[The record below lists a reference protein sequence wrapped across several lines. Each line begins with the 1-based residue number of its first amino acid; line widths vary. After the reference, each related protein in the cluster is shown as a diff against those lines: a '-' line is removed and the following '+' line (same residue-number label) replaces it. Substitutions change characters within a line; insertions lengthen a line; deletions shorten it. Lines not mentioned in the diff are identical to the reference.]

1 MKEILEKVKNG
12 SYLCQCNEISYR
24 KIYEEL
30 KNEPPRFEAFI
41 KENNLGNRCTS
52 CLPDCETY
60 YHYLQKNFDKT
71 NHYNFEKKSIKFKY
85 KINLKEKVYNLIDLI
100 LPEKLIE
107 YKVFIPV
114 VISEKIDTYIVN
126 GNFSYPFEKS
136 VTEKKKIYG
145 NVYDSEGN
153 LHWKFNTIIEPNKLL
168 RLKIPKPDNSFVFG
182 YAEIFS
188 KFQKKGLQGTKRV
201 HLNLVSKES
210 ISQLHSSSPQT
221 IKELFVEY
229 ICNAKID
236 EKVFLL
242 ISNLNKELNKIK
254 IFNEDNILI
263 NEFEVGS
270 RKTRMIEL
278 PKDLDEAR
286 NKTIVRCIRIQSLHV
301 TGLINILYSVNN
313 YDIIS
318 IDHIDPH
325 QFAQR
330 ATKLNKK
337 ISNN

>member
-1 MKEILEKVKNG
+1 
-12 SYLCQCNEISYR
+12 
-24 KIYEEL
+24 
-30 KNEPPRFEAFI
+30 
-41 KENNLGNRCTS
+41 
-52 CLPDCETY
+52 LPDCETF
-60 YHYLQKNFDKT
+60 YHYLQKNIDKT
-71 NHYNFEKKSIKFKY
+71 NHSNFKKKGIKFKN
-85 KINLKEKVYNLIDLI
+85 KINLKERVYNLIDFI

-114 VISEKIDTYIVN
+114 LVSEKIDTYIVN

-136 VTEKKKIYG
+136 VTTKKNIYG

-153 LHWKFNTIIEPNKLL
+153 LYWKFNTIIEPNKLL
-168 RLKIPKPDNSFVFG
+168 RLQIPKPNNSFFLG

-229 ICNAKID
+229 ICNANID
-236 EKVFLL
+236 EKVYLL
-242 ISNLNKELNKIK
+242 ISNLHKEQNKIN

-263 NEFEVGS
+263 NEFELGS
-270 RKTRMIEL
+270 KKTRLIEL
-278 PKDLDEAR
+278 PKNLNEIKS
-286 NKTIVRCIRIQSLHV
+286 KTMIRFVRIQSLLA

-313 YDIIS
+313 YDLIS
-318 IDHIDPH
+318 IDHIDSH

-330 ATKLNKK
+330 TSKLNKK
-337 ISNN
+337 INNN